1 MRGYLE
7 MITKNKRQSFKSIS
21 KEVFLNLLLEDNS
34 KIDKALLVF
43 PTIDVLEKA
52 LNEVLNG

>member
-1 MRGYLE
+1 